1 MISLLPFYVS
11 ENYIFGK
18 FDTFCKRLEK
28 ISDMSN
34 IMESLLK
41 LQHIKIEGL
50 EEITTH
56 YHSIAANTKSKQYD
70 VLDHRKKE
78 VHTFSICLTIT
89 LLILCFP
96 WELCKED

>member
-1 MISLLPFYVS
+1 MLLIIS

-34 IMESLLK
+34 IMESLLE
-41 LQHIKIEGL
+41 LQCIQIEGI
-50 EEITTH
+50 EEINTRFQT
-56 YHSIAANTKSKQYD
+56 IATNTKSKEYD

-78 VHTFSICLTIT
+78 VHELSACLMINP
-89 LLILCFP
+89 LILCYSLK
-96 WELCKED
+96 LCREDHIL